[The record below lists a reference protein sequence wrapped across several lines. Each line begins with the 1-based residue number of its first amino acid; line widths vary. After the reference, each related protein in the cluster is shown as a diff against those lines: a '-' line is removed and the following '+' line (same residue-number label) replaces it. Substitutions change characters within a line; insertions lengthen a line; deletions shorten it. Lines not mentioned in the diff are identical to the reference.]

1 MQSVGSWHTVLTA
14 VLLLGDRTVY
24 QRQEALVVVKLKP
37 NSAALDAACI
47 PVKKNSSMY
56 VHTGDLI

>member
-1 MQSVGSWHTVLTA
+1 MLTA